1 MVATSRNT
9 IAASLVALGMLG
21 MPAISSAQSY
31 RYVDDDRPSVV
42 VQCASGQRAVM
53 ENRRGQVV
61 ARCVGSQRLVNDG
74 YDRVSYARPVAYDT
88 YRPARSQYYETKPR
102 RTKTK
107 SALLIAGSAASGAG
121 VGAALKG
128 KKGALIGAA
137 IGGGAASIYDA
148 SKRR

>member
-1 MVATSRNT
+1 MVTTSRST

-21 MPAISSAQSY
+21 GPAIASAQSY

-42 VQCASGQRAVM
+42 VQCAPGQRAVM

-61 ARCVGSQRLVNDG
+61 ASCVGSRRVADSGYQRAG
-74 YDRVSYARPVAYDT
+74 YTRPAAYDT
-88 YRPARSQYYETKPR
+88 YRPARTQYYERVPR

-121 VGAALKG
+121 IGGALKG
-128 KKGALIGAA
+128 TKGALIGAA

-148 SKRR
+148 SQRR

>member
-1 MVATSRNT
+1 MVGNSRYT
-9 IAASLVALGMLG
+9 IAATLVTLGMLG
-21 MPAISSAQSY
+21 VPAISSAQSY

-61 ARCVGSQRLVNDG
+61 ARCVGSRRAVDDG

-88 YRPARSQYYETKPR
+88 YRPARSQYSERAPR

>member
-1 MVATSRNT
+1 MVGNYRHT
-9 IAASLVALGMLG
+9 IAASLFTLGMLA
-21 MPAISSAQSY
+21 MPAIGSAQSY

-53 ENRRGQVV
+53 ESRRGQVV
-61 ARCVGSQRLVNDG
+61 ARCVESRSFAGDG
-74 YDRVSYARPVAYDT
+74 YDRAGYRRPVAYDT
-88 YRPARSQYYETKPR
+88 YRPARSQYYERAPR

-107 SALLIAGSAASGAG
+107 SGLLIAGSAASGAG
-121 VGAALKG
+121 IGAALKG

>member
-1 MVATSRNT
+1 MTRTSRNR
-9 IAASLVALGMLG
+9 IASSLVALGMFG
-21 MPAISSAQSY
+21 VPAIASAQSS

-42 VQCASGQRAVM
+42 VQCAPGQRAVM

-61 ARCVGSQRLVNDG
+61 ARCVGSRRVADGGYQRA
-74 YDRVSYARPVAYDT
+74 RYARPVAYDT
-88 YRPARSQYYETKPR
+88 YRPARSQYYERGPR

-121 VGAALKG
+121 IGGALKG
-128 KKGALIGAA
+128 TKGALIGAA

-148 SKRR
+148 SQRW